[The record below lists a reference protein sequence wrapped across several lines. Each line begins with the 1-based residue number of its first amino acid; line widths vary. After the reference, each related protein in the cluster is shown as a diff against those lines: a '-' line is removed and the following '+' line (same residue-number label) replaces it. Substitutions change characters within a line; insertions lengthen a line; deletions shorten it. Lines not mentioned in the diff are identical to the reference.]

1 MSRAASLS
9 LFARAKGRGVTDL
22 FMNHSRFIDL
32 LCGKWL
38 SSPAHNRTLPKE
50 TMAHSSPP
58 DTTRLLLAWRAGDQQ
73 ALAQLTALV
82 HDELRRLAARY
93 MRRERADHTL
103 QATALVNEVYLQLI
117 DQHQVDWQ
125 NRAHFIGVAARLM
138 RQILVDHARAHAAA
152 KRGQGAAAV
161 PLDDAIEVPGQTG
174 PDVLALDDALH
185 ALAEVDPRKERVIE
199 LRFFGGLSVEETA
212 EVLQV
217 SPDTVMRDWRLAR
230 VWLLRELSRGT
241 Q

>member
-1 MSRAASLS
+1 ML
-9 LFARAKGRGVTDL
+9 
-22 FMNHSRFIDL
+22 MNHSRFVDL

-50 TMAHSSPP
+50 TMAHSSSP

-117 DQHQVDWQ
+117 DQRQVDWQ

-161 PLDDAIEVPGQTG
+161 PLDDAIEVPAQTT
-174 PDVLALDDALH
+174 PDVLALDDALCD
-185 ALAEVDPRKERVIE
+185 LAKLDERKSRIIE
-199 LRFFGGLSVEETA
+199 LRYFGGLSMDEIA
-212 EVLQV
+212 EVTGLSV
-217 SPDTVMRDWRLAR
+217 ATLRRDLRMAEA
-230 VWLLRELSRGT
+230 WLGKHMQR
-241 Q
+241 